1 MSTNYHPVLAV
12 GLLKSEI
19 TREDLDD
26 LIYHETVQTFQEG
39 DGDDNP
45 VVGFALYKGYQTIE
59 DNGLIVYNI
68 QKLKDQFYKIFQQE
82 AELHLCLDWY

>member
-1 MSTNYHPVLAV
+1 MSTNSNPVLAV

-26 LIYHETVQTFQEG
+26 LIYHETVQAFREG
-39 DGDDNP
+39 DSDDNP
-45 VVGFALYKGYQTIE
+45 VVGFVLYRGTKKIQ

-68 QKLKDQFYKIFQQE
+68 QKLKDQFYKIFQQD

>member
-1 MSTNYHPVLAV
+1 MSTNYYPVLAV

-19 TREDLDD
+19 TRKDLDD
-26 LIYHETVQTFQEG
+26 LIYHETVHHFQEG
-39 DGDDNP
+39 DSDDNP
-45 VVGFALYKGYQTIE
+45 VVGFALYKGYQIIQ